1 VSEDIG
7 VVSPELMRAMVED
20 FRRRQ
25 QLAPQI
31 AQNYPQRRT
40 IDEPSPHRVF
50 VRNDSNET
58 CPAYGCQQITG
69 VAVVGGR
76 TVVTINKPTTLTGEY
91 LFNSP
96 YPIAAG
102 ENGWA
107 YRYGLVIALGNGT
120 PPTAA
125 NVMYKP
131 VVATWTIEEGG
142 SLFTVFG
149 EHNVATNAVIGRFDG
164 GTINVQHGIV
174 TSVLGCGYYTI
185 EKGTWAGDMQDAG
198 VGLGSDYG
206 GSSDCDICQDVVGE
220 GTDACGITL
229 TYPPCQVNGLG
240 VYVTAYDEASG
251 LIPLVVGTSV
261 KMIDMGDV
269 DSYTGEAVW
278 QILRGVPEHIIK
290 YEEDGECCPTTG
302 IWQTTRKRAGIF
314 IGHDCGWIDC
324 EPCY

>member
-1 VSEDIG
+1 MDDIG

-31 AQNYPQRRT
+31 SQNYPQRRP

-50 VRNDSNET
+50 VRNDSSET

-76 TVVTINKPTTLTGEY
+76 TVVTIDKPTTLTGEY

-107 YRYGLVIALGNGT
+107 FRYGLVIALGNGT

-125 NVMYKP
+125 NVLYQP
-131 VVATWTIEEGG
+131 VVSTWTIEEGG

-149 EHNVATNAVIGRFDG
+149 EHNVATDAVIGRFDG
-164 GTINVQHGIV
+164 GGGRAQQDIEFAVISMDC
-174 TSVLGCGYYTI
+174 TSDPWILLVEPTWFTGGCTASIPGADPYTGYVEVENRCNIADHFTAENI
-185 EKGTWAGDMQDAG
+185 
-198 VGLGSDYG
+198 VGLSGTATYRYPRTDSYCVPAWRLD
-206 GSSDCDICQDVVGE
+206 DICGDSE
-220 GTDACGITL
+220 C
-229 TYPPCQVNGLG
+229 
-240 VYVTAYDEASG
+240 
-251 LIPLVVGTSV
+251 PL
-261 KMIDMGDV
+261 
-269 DSYTGEAVW
+269 
-278 QILRGVPEHIIK
+278 
-290 YEEDGECCPTTG
+290 
-302 IWQTTRKRAGIF
+302 
-314 IGHDCGWIDC
+314 
-324 EPCY
+324 